1 MKKQKNRA
9 ALYLRVST
17 SEQTTDNQRIA
28 LEKVADAKGYEV
40 VKVYEDKGYSG
51 KLKTDQRP
59 ALSQMKK
66 DATAREFDVLMVW
79 SVDRLGRSTG
89 HVATMMEELSKLG
102 VSQYYHTQG
111 VDTSTPY
118 GQAMIE
124 MAAVFAKLERE
135 MIVERV
141 NAGLDRAR
149 AQGKTL
155 GRPKQLTDKKAKA
168 IQDGRAKGDSI
179 RAIAAR
185 VDLSPASVHA
195 HLKLI
200 GT

>member
-1 MKKQKNRA
+1 MKKPKNRA

-17 SEQTTDNQRIA
+17 NEQTTENQRIA
-28 LEKVADAKGYEV
+28 LEKVAEAKGYEV
-40 VKVYEDKGYSG
+40 VKIYEDKGYSG

-59 ALSQMKK
+59 ALNQMKK
-66 DATAREFDVLMVW
+66 DATAREFDFLMVW

-89 HVATMMEELSKLG
+89 HVATMMEELSQLG

-141 NAGLDRAR
+141 NAGLSRAR

-155 GRPKQLTDKKAKA
+155 GRPRLITDKKILAIKEGRARGESIRRIAKA
-168 IQDGRAKGDSI
+168 
-179 RAIAAR
+179 
-185 VDLSPASVHA
+185 VNLSPASIHA
-195 HLKLI
+195 YIERQK
-200 GT
+200 